1 MVAGGKTRDGTPDGF
16 DDARGLVPEHGGE
29 RRSEGALEAMEVA
42 VAQPAGCGAY
52 EHLMGGWIVDGDRS
66 DGEAV
71 GALDEEAG
79 THLHLLE

>member
-1 MVAGGKTRDGTPDGF
+1 
-16 DDARGLVPEHGGE
+16 
-29 RRSEGALEAMEVA
+29 
-42 VAQPAGCGAY
+42 
-52 EHLMGGWIVDGDRS
+52 MGGWIVDGDRS